1 MSDEKLA
8 LVLFDIGFALMLVS
22 MVIGPF
28 GSMDNWAVTTAGI
41 ACCLALGV
49 IVIAFQ
55 GWDAPLEEPENI
67 RKDEPQKQPKDGGQY
82 Y

>member
-28 GSMDNWAVTTAGI
+28 GIENWAVTTASI

-55 GWDAPLEEPENI
+55 GWDGQPGENPTESRTDAPRDE
-67 RKDEPQKQPKDGGQY
+67 RKNGQ
-82 Y
+82 

>member
-8 LVLFDIGFALMLVS
+8 LVLFDIGFVLTLVS

-28 GSMDNWAVTTAGI
+28 GIENWAVTTASI

-55 GWDAPLEEPENI
+55 GWDDRPGEQDDSEMQSPVPHEEN
-67 RKDEPQKQPKDGGQY
+67 RNV
-82 Y
+82 

>member
-8 LVLFDIGFALMLVS
+8 LVLFDIGFVLTLVS

-28 GSMDNWAVTTAGI
+28 GIENWAVTTASI

-55 GWDAPLEEPENI
+55 GWDDRPGEQDSEMKSPAPHEEN
-67 RKDEPQKQPKDGGQY
+67 RNG
-82 Y
+82 